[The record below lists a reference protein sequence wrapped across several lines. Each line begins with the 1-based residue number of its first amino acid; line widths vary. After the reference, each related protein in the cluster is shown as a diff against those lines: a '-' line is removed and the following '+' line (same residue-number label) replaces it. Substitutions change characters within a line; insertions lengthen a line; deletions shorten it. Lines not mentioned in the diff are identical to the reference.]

1 MPFIMVITKTDSLN
15 MIISKSS
22 HAAANSIISSF
33 FYDWVIF
40 LCIYVPPDICQWT
53 FKLFPCLGC
62 CAAINTG
69 VCVISFWITMLSGYM
84 PRSRVSRSY
93 GNAIFSFLRKLHTVF
108 HSGCTDLHFY
118 QPCRRVPF
126 SPHLLQHLL
135 FVKLNGHS
143 DQCVRRYFIIVLIC
157 YFLIVSVAM
166 LNIFSVYE
174 CSYFKNTLC
183 AIAFAWAAYLFL
195 ACV

>member
-1 MPFIMVITKTDSLN
+1 
-15 MIISKSS
+15 
-22 HAAANSIISSF
+22 
-33 FYDWVIF
+33 
-40 LCIYVPPDICQWT
+40 
-53 FKLFPCLGC
+53 
-62 CAAINTG
+62 
-69 VCVISFWITMLSGYM
+69 MLSGYM

-108 HSGCTDLHFY
+108 HSGCTNLHSH
-118 QPCRRVPF
+118 QPRARVLF
-126 SPHLLQHLL
+126 SVRSCQHLL

-183 AIAFAWAAYLFL
+183 AYCLCLGSLSFL
-195 ACV
+195 SLCVNVSRSVLSDSV